1 MGTHF
6 QIAGVRPAHVSISAA
21 NCAIWLR
28 QHEKQ
33 GPRDGHFSPK
43 VTDAPGVRAHMSLH
57 SAPRPDDVST
67 IFISPPFLDR
77 WAAPE
82 SGKTDR
88 QHLSASLISSFL
100 RVLEY
105 VQLGAGAKHSESNAQ
120 TPSRGCCN
128 CDSC

>member
-28 QHEKQ
+28 QHEQQ

-57 SAPRPDDVST
+57 SAPLRLMMT
-67 IFISPPFLDR
+67 RLFFISPPPPR
-77 WAAPE
+77 P
-82 SGKTDR
+82 
-88 QHLSASLISSFL
+88 
-100 RVLEY
+100 
-105 VQLGAGAKHSESNAQ
+105 LGCS
-120 TPSRGCCN
+120 
-128 CDSC
+128 